1 MKALTFELHLLEPLL
16 VARLGGGDPNS
27 VIGFEFIPGSTIR
40 GMVIALYAKLNTP
53 NASNSTFRRL
63 FLDGS
68 VRFLNAYPQIQN
80 KRALP
85 TPLSW
90 RLEKDRDEPI
100 LDFAVET
107 VKRDVQWQK
116 VKQPFCNI
124 WISDNDGCKAQ
135 LCNPHH
141 QIDIHTAR
149 ENRQRTTKD
158 ESAVFRYEAIA
169 PDQTFSGVIL
179 AEQEEDLQILKEW
192 LPAGGVVWL
201 GGSRLAGYGKTR
213 MDQVKIQ
220 DEWQEYTPVGD
231 EAECIIVTMLSDAL
245 VRDPQTGENVVT
257 LEPLLGQAHEEAF
270 IETRIVSGFN
280 RKWNLPLPQTQ
291 AIRAGSVFVYLRQPE
306 ILARLQDLMNAGI
319 GERRAEG
326 FGRIAINWHT
336 EAEITPVKGT
346 RPVSPLPFSL
356 EDGTI
361 KSLARQMVDR
371 MLREQLD
378 RELISVVNRFR
389 ITYPPKY
396 PPKNA
401 QLSRIRIV
409 ARQALSQNDPTI
421 IIKHLE
427 GMKKTANDQLQ
438 SARIG
443 NESLDGWLRTRAEN
457 VSGIWQLIKVDQK
470 PEVGGI
476 KAELTDALA
485 LEYTVLLIE
494 RVLRKAQKEA
504 VQ

>member
-16 VARLGGGDPNS
+16 AARLGGGDPNS
-27 VIGFEFIPGSTIR
+27 VIGFEFIPGSSIR
-40 GMVIALYAKLNTP
+40 GMVIALYTKLHTP
-53 NASNSTFRRL
+53 DASNSTFRRL

-68 VRFLNAYPQIQN
+68 VRFLNAYPQIQS

-90 RLEKDRDEPI
+90 RLEKDKDEPI

-124 WISDNDGCKAQ
+124 WQSDEDSCKAE
-135 LCNPHH
+135 LCSPNH

-149 ENRQRTTKD
+149 ENRQKSTKD
-158 ESAVFRYEAIA
+158 ESTVFRYEAIA
-169 PDQTFSGVIL
+169 PEQTFCGVIL
-179 AEQEEDLQILKEW
+179 AEEEEDLQTLKQW
-192 LPAGGVVWL
+192 LPAGGTVSL
-201 GGSRLAGYGKTR
+201 GGSHLAGYGQTR
-213 MDQVKIQ
+213 LDQVKIQ
-220 DEWQEYTPVGD
+220 HDWQEYTPVGD
-231 EAECIIVTMLSDAL
+231 DTECIIVTLLSDAL
-245 VRDPQTGENVVT
+245 IRDPRTGANVVT
-257 LEPLLGQAHEEAF
+257 LEPLLGLVHEEAF

-306 ILARLQDLMNAGI
+306 LLARLQDLMNTGI

-336 EAEITPVKGT
+336 VAEITPVKGT

-389 ITYPPKY
+389 ITH

-409 ARQALSQNDPTI
+409 ARQALSQKDPKI
-421 IIKHLE
+421 IINHLD
-427 GMKKTANDQLQ
+427 GMKKAAKDQLQ
-438 SARIG
+438 TARIG
-443 NESLDGWLRTRAEN
+443 DVSLDDWLRGLAGN
-457 VSGIWQLIKVDQK
+457 VPGIWQLIRVDRN
-470 PEVGGI
+470 PAVGGI
-476 KAELTDALA
+476 EAELTDSLA
-485 LEYTVLLIE
+485 LEYTILLIE